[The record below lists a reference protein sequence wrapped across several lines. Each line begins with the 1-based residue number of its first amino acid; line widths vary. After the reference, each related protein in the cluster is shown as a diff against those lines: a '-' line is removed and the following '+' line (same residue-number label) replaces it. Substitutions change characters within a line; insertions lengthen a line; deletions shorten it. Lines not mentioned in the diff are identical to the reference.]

1 MPFRNTPFFNY
12 PVGNFKNISLFF
24 GEPSS
29 YDGKYWG
36 VHLGIDLNI
45 PKDTK
50 IFSAGRGVV
59 VYSKLH
65 PGEFFPNKKIAQRN
79 WGGIIVIAHKNPID
93 KKIFY
98 SLYGHLGKR
107 YVKKG
112 DRVEL
117 GELIGTC
124 GEAMSESNGIW
135 EQEHLHFAIYQGQFH
150 KRVLPGYYNKQEKR
164 TRLEDWADPV
174 EFIKTYKFYSTRRG

>member
-1 MPFRNTPFFNY
+1 MPFRNTPVLNY
-12 PVGNFKNISLFF
+12 PIGNFKNVSLSF
-24 GEPSS
+24 GKPSS

-36 VHLGIDLNI
+36 MHLGVDLDI
-45 PKDTK
+45 PESTK
-50 IFSAGRGVV
+50 VFSAGRGVI

-65 PGEFFPNKKIAQRN
+65 PGEFSPDGKIAQRN

-107 YVKKG
+107 FVKKG

-117 GELIGTC
+117 GDIIGAC
-124 GEAMSESNGIW
+124 GKAMSESNGIW
-135 EQEHLHFAIYQGQFH
+135 EQEHLHFAIYRGPFH
-150 KRVLPGYYNKQEKR
+150 GRVLPGYYNEQEEK
-164 TRLEDWADPV
+164 TRPEDWTDPI
-174 EFIKTYKFYSTRRG
+174 EFVKNYNLCTRRG